1 MRRSI
6 NTKHFCCC
14 VYVRKHDNLSQA
26 TEHPSSAAA
35 KHACNTGLK
44 MPDGLQKTDL
54 KKDLSSLWGRGSV

>member
-14 VYVRKHDNLSQA
+14 VYVTKHGLSQA
-26 TEHPSSAAA
+26 TAHPSSAAA
-35 KHACNTGLK
+35 KQGCNRGLK

-54 KKDLSSLWGRGSV
+54 KKDLSSIWGRGGV